1 MPSTE
6 DAAAPA
12 VLARQLSAAEKAGM
26 LEVLSLVEEEEGA
39 LRDKG
44 MSKFTFFFGLA
55 NLLLS
60 AFLIGASPESFWI
73 VYACQAVVIIG
84 YRIYVEARRG
94 KNTVDEPGVLL
105 YFLDFCWVCN
115 MFFAALSFVVL
126 LEVLDDVL
134 VSEFPA
140 LVERKPWL
148 RPPELNFATQHPDVG
163 RIFCLMATGPLGWSV
178 IALNCKLVLH
188 DIAYYSNT
196 FIHLWPVLTT
206 LSVRWDKGRRVIQAF
221 PGHFESLAGFSGHE
235 ATLLEL
241 VTLGSK
247 FYFVWWGTFTLWM
260 LVHGRL
266 QSPQKTGRDTVYLSL
281 VRGKAIVRKLC
292 GVREPSAAHYDAFL
306 TDAATPVAVIKYM
319 ICHAIIVNLSLLSSA
334 FSYLHIGLHA
344 AFAVVCT
351 AYSIYLG
358 AAWYDFSLTKKYSRN
373 MRKRIRSLH
382 PEKSDKAKSL

>member
-12 VLARQLSAAEKAGM
+12 VLARQLSSAEKAGM

-134 VSEFPA
+134 VSKFPA

-148 RPPELNFATQHPDVG
+148 RPPELNFARSTRKPSARNG
-163 RIFCLMATGPLGWSV
+163 RTAITKPSRA
-178 IALNCKLVLH
+178 
-188 DIAYYSNT
+188 
-196 FIHLWPVLTT
+196 
-206 LSVRWDKGRRVIQAF
+206 GRRW
-221 PGHFESLAGFSGHE
+221 
-235 ATLLEL
+235 TL
-241 VTLGSK
+241 K
-247 FYFVWWGTFTLWM
+247 
-260 LVHGRL
+260 R
-266 QSPQKTGRDTVYLSL
+266 
-281 VRGKAIVRKLC
+281 
-292 GVREPSAAHYDAFL
+292 
-306 TDAATPVAVIKYM
+306 AVI
-319 ICHAIIVNLSLLSSA
+319 CHQRRS
-334 FSYLHIGLHA
+334 
-344 AFAVVCT
+344 T
-351 AYSIYLG
+351 
-358 AAWYDFSLTKKYSRN
+358 SR
-373 MRKRIRSLH
+373 KGH
-382 PEKSDKAKSL
+382 